1 MSSMTRLE
9 TFVNLGYKADPL
21 SKARF
26 ETSDGMRVRRI
37 LTMAVESRAMVSI
50 IGERGIGKT
59 EAINT
64 ALDRIGVKRVNVE
77 RAQRERLTIADIETA
92 IILDLSDESPKR
104 SGETRSR
111 QLRRIVG
118 EASRKQRVVVC
129 IEEAQRLHSS
139 TLRSLKT
146 LREIEWMGERELFTV
161 VLIGQ
166 SDPMNRAGVSEVRL
180 RTDCVRMQGLTIGEA
195 GGYVNQTTGKHFDPA
210 AIDALAELPQARN
223 YLELQG
229 VVVDLLSHALTDGR
243 EIVSADDVRALFAS
257 GEPTPLPR
265 GAARKQAAAIP
276 VASALK
282 NVLDR
287 HNTGGGEQQ
296 PEGRVAC

>member
-21 SKARF
+21 AKARF
-26 ETSDGMRVRRI
+26 ETGDGLRVRRI

-50 IGERGIGKT
+50 VGERGIGKT
-59 EAINT
+59 EAINA
-64 ALDRIGVKRVNVE
+64 ALDKIGVKRVNVE

-104 SGETRSR
+104 GGETRSR

-129 IEEAQRLHSS
+129 IEEAQRLHSA

-180 RTDCVRMQGLTIGEA
+180 RTDCVRMQGLTPGEA
-195 GGYVNQTTGKHFDPA
+195 AGYVTQTVGRHFDSQ
-210 AIDALAELPQARN
+210 AIDDLAALPPARN
-223 YLELQG
+223 YLELQDL
-229 VVVDLLSHALTDGR
+229 VVELLGHTLADGR
-243 EIVSADDVRALFAS
+243 DTVISTDVSAVCAS
-257 GEPTPLPR
+257 AEPTPLPR
-265 GAARKQAAAIP
+265 GTRSKPAAPA
-276 VASALK
+276 VSGASALK
-282 NVLDR
+282 SVLDR
-287 HNTGGGEQQ
+287 RNPATQE
-296 PEGRVAC
+296 VINA